1 MRAKRRQTKTRV
13 ENTGLSIDDV
23 KNLDNLYLKG
33 PASFGNAKRL
43 QNLSKLSM
51 KKVKMYLE
59 TKPSFTKYRSR
70 RLRFPRLKVIVNEL
84 NEIWS
89 VDLAFVDKL
98 AKYNRGVR
106 YLLVAVDCLSRYLR
120 VEPLKTKYAKETAQ
134 AFKKMIKHKQP
145 KKFGLMMARN
155 SSVLSKAFA
164 TNAEFIYTVRSVR
177 KNLLLLK
184 EIYIPS

>member
-13 ENTGLSIDDV
+13 EKTGLSIDDV
-23 KNLDNLYLKG
+23 KKLDNLYLKR

-70 RLRFPRLKVIVNEL
+70 RLRFPRLKVIVNDL

-98 AKYNRGVR
+98 AKCV
-106 YLLVAVDCLSRYLR
+106 
-120 VEPLKTKYAKETAQ
+120 
-134 AFKKMIKHKQP
+134 KKQWCK
-145 KKFGLMMARN
+145 
-155 SSVLSKAFA
+155 
-164 TNAEFIYTVRSVR
+164 
-177 KNLLLLK
+177 
-184 EIYIPS
+184 IPSCCS